1 MGCKNMKKINLLA
14 AAVLAAAFAMPAQAD
29 FTPNAN
35 FNGYMRSGVMH
46 GNSAFGS
53 KTDTVKLGRLGN
65 ENDTFMEFGLGVDVA
80 KVDDV
85 TYSVYGMIAHG
96 GDGNEKDWNTNLSCR
111 QAWAGAKNLLG
122 QGDDFLW
129 AGKRYYKREDI
140 HILDE
145 YYYNVSG
152 TGVGLENVILGPGK
166 ISLAWTRNDKDFGDY
181 TQKKGYEDTT
191 TGSVSATD
199 LYDWQKSEPDFADYK
214 KDDGT
219 YDSEK
224 YMKDIE
230 TWQDNFDKL
239 KKFSANNKPSR
250 VKVNTFDVRY
260 EFPVWDGASLQ
271 LGATYLDA
279 EKDKSGYYRTYTIE
293 NDKAIKDGLNLSAEL
308 SVGLLGGF
316 NKTMIASFS
325 GSSAADVHYGTGSS
339 VYQDEGQGWRFINWG
354 DVHFTKEL
362 GFAHALQYAYSSGFK
377 SYDNER
383 SVNFVMRPYYQLTK
397 MTKLVAE
404 LGWFADKKEAKPDEK
419 GVKAYSSKHGSKY
432 TLAYAICPDASN
444 FWSRPEFRL
453 YVSHVSVSDN
463 MNIGPTAQWVR
474 QTSDNMFGA
483 QVEAWW

>member
-1 MGCKNMKKINLLA
+1 MKKVNLLA

-65 ENDTFMEFGLGVDVA
+65 ENDTFMEFGLGADVA

-96 GDGNEKDWNTNLSCR
+96 GDGNETDWNTNLSCR

-129 AGKRYYKREDI
+129 IGKRYYKREDI
-140 HILDE
+140 HVLDE

-152 TGVGLENVILGPGK
+152 TGVGLENVVLGPGK
-166 ISLAWTRNDKDFGDY
+166 ISVAWTRNDKD
-181 TQKKGYEDTT
+181 
-191 TGSVSATD
+191 A
-199 LYDWQKSEPDFADYK
+199 K
-214 KDDGT
+214 KDDVNI
-219 YDSEK
+219 YSMKSEYK
-224 YMKDIE
+224 YKGLKD
-230 TWQDNFDKL
+230 
-239 KKFSANNKPSR
+239 NNKPAK
-250 VKVNTFDVRY
+250 VKVNTYDVRY

-271 LGATYLDA
+271 LGATYLEA
-279 EKDKSGYYRTYTIE
+279 EKDKKGSYRTYTIE
-293 NDKAIKDGLNLSAEL
+293 KENSIGDGLNLSAEL
-308 SVGLLGGF
+308 NIGLLGGF
-316 NKTMIASFS
+316 NKTVVQSFS

-339 VYQDEGQGWRFINWG
+339 VYYDEGQGWRLINWG
-354 DVHFTKEL
+354 DVHFTKEF
-362 GFAHALQYAYSSGFK
+362 GMFHVVQYAHSSGFK
-377 SYDNER
+377 SYDSER
-383 SVNFVMRPYYQLTK
+383 TVNLVVRPYYQLTK
-397 MTKLVAE
+397 MTKLLAE
-404 LGWFADKKEAKPDEK
+404 VGWFADKKTANTDDK
-419 GVKAYSSKHGSKY
+419 GVQSYVSKHGSKY
-432 TLAYAICPDASN
+432 TLAYAISPDASN
-444 FWSRPEFRL
+444 FWSRPEFRF

-463 MNIGPTAQWVR
+463 MSIGPTNEWVR

>member
-1 MGCKNMKKINLLA
+1 MKKVNLLA

-65 ENDTFMEFGLGVDVA
+65 ENDTFMEFGLGADVA

-96 GDGNEKDWNTNLSCR
+96 GDGNETDWNTNLSCR

-129 AGKRYYKREDI
+129 IGKRYYKREDI

-152 TGVGLENVILGPGK
+152 TGVGLENVVLGPGK
-166 ISLAWTRNDKDFGDY
+166 ISLAWTRNDKDA
-181 TQKKGYEDTT
+181 KKDNVNIY
-191 TGSVSATD
+191 SM
-199 LYDWQKSEPDFADYK
+199 KSEYK
-214 KDDGT
+214 YKGLKDDG
-219 YDSEK
+219 
-224 YMKDIE
+224 
-230 TWQDNFDKL
+230 
-239 KKFSANNKPSR
+239 NKPAK
-250 VKVNTFDVRY
+250 VKVNTYDVRY

-271 LGATYLDA
+271 LGATYLEA
-279 EKDKSGYYRTYTIE
+279 EKNKNGSYRTYTIE
-293 NDKAIKDGLNLSAEL
+293 KENSIGDGLNLSAEL
-308 SVGLLGGF
+308 NIGLLGGF
-316 NKTMIASFS
+316 NKTVVQSFS

-339 VYQDEGQGWRFINWG
+339 VYYDEGQGWRLINWG
-354 DVHFTKEL
+354 DVHFTKEF
-362 GFAHALQYAYSSGFK
+362 GMFHVVQYAHSSGFK
-377 SYDNER
+377 SYDSER
-383 SVNFVMRPYYQLTK
+383 SVNLVVRPYYQLTK
-397 MTKLVAE
+397 MTKLLAE
-404 LGWFADKKEAKPDEK
+404 VGWFADKKTANTDDK
-419 GVKAYSSKHGSKY
+419 GVQSYVSKHGSKY
-432 TLAYAICPDASN
+432 TLAYAISPDASN
-444 FWSRPEFRL
+444 FWSRPEFRF

-463 MNIGPTAQWVR
+463 MNIGPTNEWVR

>member
-1 MGCKNMKKINLLA
+1 MKKVNLLA

-65 ENDTFMEFGLGVDVA
+65 ENDTFMEFGLGADVA

-85 TYSVYGMIAHG
+85 TYSVYGMIVHG
-96 GDGNEKDWNTNLSCR
+96 GDGNETDWNTNLSCR

-129 AGKRYYKREDI
+129 IGKRYYKREDI

-152 TGVGLENVILGPGK
+152 TGVGLENVVLGPGK
-166 ISLAWTRNDKDFGDY
+166 ISLAWTRNDKDA
-181 TQKKGYEDTT
+181 KKGDVNIY
-191 TGSVSATD
+191 SM
-199 LYDWQKSEPDFADYK
+199 KSEYK
-214 KDDGT
+214 YKGLKD
-219 YDSEK
+219 
-224 YMKDIE
+224 
-230 TWQDNFDKL
+230 
-239 KKFSANNKPSR
+239 NNKPAK
-250 VKVNTFDVRY
+250 VKVNTYDVRY

-271 LGATYLDA
+271 LGSTYLEA
-279 EKDKSGYYRTYTIE
+279 EKDKNGSYRTYTIE
-293 NDKAIKDGLNLSAEL
+293 KENSIGDGLNLSAEL
-308 SVGLLGGF
+308 NIGLLGGF
-316 NKTMIASFS
+316 NKTVVQSFS

-339 VYQDEGQGWRFINWG
+339 VYYDEGQGWRLINWG
-354 DVHFTKEL
+354 DVHFTKEF
-362 GFAHALQYAYSSGFK
+362 GMFHVVQYAHSSGFK
-377 SYDNER
+377 SYDSER
-383 SVNFVMRPYYQLTK
+383 SVNLVVRPYYQLTK
-397 MTKLVAE
+397 MTKLLAE
-404 LGWFADKKEAKPDEK
+404 VGWFADKKTANTDDK
-419 GVKAYSSKHGSKY
+419 GVQSYVSKHGSKY
-432 TLAYAICPDASN
+432 TLAYAISPDASN
-444 FWSRPEFRL
+444 FWSRPEFRF

-463 MNIGPTAQWVR
+463 MNIGPTNEWVR

>member
-1 MGCKNMKKINLLA
+1 MKKVNLLA

-65 ENDTFMEFGLGVDVA
+65 ENDTFMEFGLGADVA

-96 GDGNEKDWNTNLSCR
+96 GDGNETDWNTNLSCR

-129 AGKRYYKREDI
+129 IGKRYYKREDI
-140 HILDE
+140 HVLDE

-152 TGVGLENVILGPGK
+152 TGVGLENVVLGPGK
-166 ISLAWTRNDKDFGDY
+166 ISLAWTRNDKD
-181 TQKKGYEDTT
+181 
-191 TGSVSATD
+191 A
-199 LYDWQKSEPDFADYK
+199 K
-214 KDDGT
+214 KDDVNI
-219 YDSEK
+219 YSMKSEYK
-224 YMKDIE
+224 YKGLKD
-230 TWQDNFDKL
+230 
-239 KKFSANNKPSR
+239 NNKPAK
-250 VKVNTFDVRY
+250 VKVNTYDVRY

-271 LGATYLDA
+271 LGATYLEA
-279 EKDKSGYYRTYTIE
+279 EKDKKGSYRTYTIE
-293 NDKAIKDGLNLSAEL
+293 KENSIGDGLNLSAEL
-308 SVGLLGGF
+308 NIGLLGGF
-316 NKTMIASFS
+316 NKTVIQSFS

-339 VYQDEGQGWRFINWG
+339 VYYDEGQGWRLINWG
-354 DVHFTKEL
+354 DVHFTKEF
-362 GFAHALQYAYSSGFK
+362 GMFHVVQYAHSSGFK
-377 SYDNER
+377 SYDSER
-383 SVNFVMRPYYQLTK
+383 TVNLVVRPYYQLTK
-397 MTKLVAE
+397 MTKLLAE
-404 LGWFADKKEAKPDEK
+404 VGWFADKKTANTDDK
-419 GVKAYSSKHGSKY
+419 GVQSYVSKHGSKY
-432 TLAYAICPDASN
+432 TLAYAISPDASN
-444 FWSRPEFRL
+444 FWSRPEFRF

-463 MNIGPTAQWVR
+463 MSIGPTNEWVR

>member
-1 MGCKNMKKINLLA
+1 MKKVNLLA

-65 ENDTFMEFGLGVDVA
+65 ENDTFMEFGLGADVA

-96 GDGNEKDWNTNLSCR
+96 GEGNETDWNTNLSCR

-129 AGKRYYKREDI
+129 IGKRYYKREDI

-152 TGVGLENVILGPGK
+152 TGVGLENVVLGPGK
-166 ISLAWTRNDKDFGDY
+166 ISLAWTRNDKDA
-181 TQKKGYEDTT
+181 KKDKVNIY
-191 TGSVSATD
+191 SM
-199 LYDWQKSEPDFADYK
+199 KSEYK
-214 KDDGT
+214 YKGLKDDG
-219 YDSEK
+219 
-224 YMKDIE
+224 
-230 TWQDNFDKL
+230 
-239 KKFSANNKPSR
+239 NKPAK
-250 VKVNTFDVRY
+250 VKVNTYDVRY

-271 LGATYLDA
+271 LGSTYLEA
-279 EKDKSGYYRTYTIE
+279 EKDKNGSYRTYTIE
-293 NDKAIKDGLNLSAEL
+293 KENSIGDGLNLSAEL
-308 SVGLLGGF
+308 NIGLLGGF
-316 NKTMIASFS
+316 NKTVVQSFS

-339 VYQDEGQGWRFINWG
+339 VYYDEGQGWRLINWG
-354 DVHFTKEL
+354 DVHFTKEF
-362 GFAHALQYAYSSGFK
+362 GMFHVVQYAHSSGFK
-377 SYDNER
+377 SYDSER
-383 SVNFVMRPYYQLTK
+383 SVNLVVRPYYQLTK
-397 MTKLVAE
+397 MTKLLAE
-404 LGWFADKKEAKPDEK
+404 VGWFADKKTANTDDK
-419 GVKAYSSKHGSKY
+419 GVQSYVSKHGSKY
-432 TLAYAICPDASN
+432 TLAYAISPDASN
-444 FWSRPEFRL
+444 FWSRPEFRF

-463 MNIGPTAQWVR
+463 MNIGRTNEWVR

>member
-1 MGCKNMKKINLLA
+1 MKKVNLLA

-65 ENDTFMEFGLGVDVA
+65 ENDTFMEFGLGADVA

-96 GDGNEKDWNTNLSCR
+96 GDGNETDWNTNLSCR

-129 AGKRYYKREDI
+129 IGKRYYKREDI

-152 TGVGLENVILGPGK
+152 TGVGLENVVLGPGK
-166 ISLAWTRNDKDFGDY
+166 ISLAWTRNDKDA
-181 TQKKGYEDTT
+181 KKYKVNIY
-191 TGSVSATD
+191 SM
-199 LYDWQKSEPDFADYK
+199 KSEYK
-214 KDDGT
+214 YKGLKDDG
-219 YDSEK
+219 
-224 YMKDIE
+224 
-230 TWQDNFDKL
+230 
-239 KKFSANNKPSR
+239 NKPAK
-250 VKVNTFDVRY
+250 VKVNTYDVRY

-271 LGATYLDA
+271 LGSTYLEA
-279 EKDKSGYYRTYTIE
+279 EKDKNGSYRTYTIE
-293 NDKAIKDGLNLSAEL
+293 KENSIGDGLNLSAEL
-308 SVGLLGGF
+308 NIGLLGGF
-316 NKTMIASFS
+316 NKTVVQSFS

-339 VYQDEGQGWRFINWG
+339 VYYDEGQGWRLINWG
-354 DVHFTKEL
+354 DVHFTKEF
-362 GFAHALQYAYSSGFK
+362 GMFHVVQYAHSSGFK
-377 SYDNER
+377 SYDSER
-383 SVNFVMRPYYQLTK
+383 SVNLVVRPYYQLTK
-397 MTKLVAE
+397 MTKLLAE
-404 LGWFADKKEAKPDEK
+404 VGWFADKKTANTDDK
-419 GVKAYSSKHGSKY
+419 GVQSYVSKHGSKY
-432 TLAYAICPDASN
+432 TLAYAISPDASN
-444 FWSRPEFRL
+444 FWSRPEFRF

-463 MNIGPTAQWVR
+463 MNIGPTNEWVR

>member
-1 MGCKNMKKINLLA
+1 MKKVNLLA

-65 ENDTFMEFGLGVDVA
+65 ENDTFMEFGLGADVA

-96 GDGNEKDWNTNLSCR
+96 GDGNETDWNTNLSCR

-129 AGKRYYKREDI
+129 IGKRYYKREDI
-140 HILDE
+140 HVLDE

-152 TGVGLENVILGPGK
+152 TGVGLENVVLGPGK
-166 ISLAWTRNDKDFGDY
+166 ISLAWTRNDKDA
-181 TQKKGYEDTT
+181 KKDGVNIY
-191 TGSVSATD
+191 SM
-199 LYDWQKSEPDFADYK
+199 KSEYK
-214 KDDGT
+214 YKGLKD
-219 YDSEK
+219 
-224 YMKDIE
+224 
-230 TWQDNFDKL
+230 
-239 KKFSANNKPSR
+239 NNKPAK
-250 VKVNTFDVRY
+250 VKVNTYDVRY

-271 LGATYLDA
+271 LGATYLEA
-279 EKDKSGYYRTYTIE
+279 EKDKKGSYRTYTIE
-293 NDKAIKDGLNLSAEL
+293 KENSIGDGLNLSAEL
-308 SVGLLGGF
+308 NIGLLGGF
-316 NKTMIASFS
+316 NKTVVQSFS

-339 VYQDEGQGWRFINWG
+339 VYYDEGQGWRLINWG
-354 DVHFTKEL
+354 DVHFTKEF
-362 GFAHALQYAYSSGFK
+362 GMFHVVQYAHSSGFK
-377 SYDNER
+377 SYDSER
-383 SVNFVMRPYYQLTK
+383 TVNLVVRPYYQLTK
-397 MTKLVAE
+397 MTKLLAE
-404 LGWFADKKEAKPDEK
+404 VGWFADKKTANTDDK
-419 GVKAYSSKHGSKY
+419 GVQSYVSKHGSKY
-432 TLAYAICPDASN
+432 TLAYAISPDASN
-444 FWSRPEFRL
+444 FWSRPEFRF

-463 MNIGPTAQWVR
+463 MSIGPTNEWVR

>member
-1 MGCKNMKKINLLA
+1 MKKVNLLA

-65 ENDTFMEFGLGVDVA
+65 ENDTFMEFGLGADVA

-96 GDGNEKDWNTNLSCR
+96 GEGNETDWNTNLSCR

-129 AGKRYYKREDI
+129 IGKRYYKREDI

-152 TGVGLENVILGPGK
+152 TGVGLENVVLGPGK
-166 ISLAWTRNDKDFGDY
+166 ISLAWTRNDKDA
-181 TQKKGYEDTT
+181 KKDKVNIY
-191 TGSVSATD
+191 SM
-199 LYDWQKSEPDFADYK
+199 KSEYK
-214 KDDGT
+214 YKGLKDDG
-219 YDSEK
+219 
-224 YMKDIE
+224 
-230 TWQDNFDKL
+230 
-239 KKFSANNKPSR
+239 NKPAK
-250 VKVNTFDVRY
+250 VKVNTYDVRY

-271 LGATYLDA
+271 LGSTYLEA
-279 EKDKSGYYRTYTIE
+279 EKDKNGSYRTYTIE
-293 NDKAIKDGLNLSAEL
+293 KENSIGDGLNLSAEL
-308 SVGLLGGF
+308 NIGLLGGF
-316 NKTMIASFS
+316 NKTVVQSFS

-339 VYQDEGQGWRFINWG
+339 VYYDEGQGWRLINWG
-354 DVHFTKEL
+354 DVHFTKEF
-362 GFAHALQYAYSSGFK
+362 GMFHVVQYAHSSGFK
-377 SYDNER
+377 SYDSER
-383 SVNFVMRPYYQLTK
+383 SVNLVVRPYYQLTK
-397 MTKLVAE
+397 MTKLLAE
-404 LGWFADKKEAKPDEK
+404 VGWFADKKTANTDDK
-419 GVKAYSSKHGSKY
+419 GVQSYVSKHGSKY
-432 TLAYAICPDASN
+432 TLAYAISPDASN
-444 FWSRPEFRL
+444 FWSRPEFRF

-463 MNIGPTAQWVR
+463 MNIGPTNEWVR

>member
-1 MGCKNMKKINLLA
+1 MKKVNLLA

-65 ENDTFMEFGLGVDVA
+65 ENDTFMEFGLGADVA

-96 GDGNEKDWNTNLSCR
+96 GDGNETDWNTNLSCR

-129 AGKRYYKREDI
+129 IGKRYYKREDI

-152 TGVGLENVILGPGK
+152 TGVGLENVVLGPGK
-166 ISLAWTRNDKDFGDY
+166 ISLAWTRNDKD
-181 TQKKGYEDTT
+181 
-191 TGSVSATD
+191 A
-199 LYDWQKSEPDFADYK
+199 K
-214 KDDGT
+214 KDDVNI
-219 YDSEK
+219 YSMKSEYK
-224 YMKDIE
+224 YKGLKD
-230 TWQDNFDKL
+230 
-239 KKFSANNKPSR
+239 NNKPAK
-250 VKVNTFDVRY
+250 VKVNTYDVRY

-271 LGATYLDA
+271 LGSTYLEA
-279 EKDKSGYYRTYTIE
+279 EKDKNGSYRTYTIE
-293 NDKAIKDGLNLSAEL
+293 KENSIGDGLNLSAEL
-308 SVGLLGGF
+308 NIGLLGGF
-316 NKTMIASFS
+316 NKTVVQSFS

-339 VYQDEGQGWRFINWG
+339 VYYDEGQGWRLINWG
-354 DVHFTKEL
+354 DVHFTKEF
-362 GFAHALQYAYSSGFK
+362 GMFHVVQYAHSSGFK
-377 SYDNER
+377 SYDSER
-383 SVNFVMRPYYQLTK
+383 SVNLVVRPYYQLTK
-397 MTKLVAE
+397 MTKLLAE
-404 LGWFADKKEAKPDEK
+404 VGWFADKKTANTDDK
-419 GVKAYSSKHGSKY
+419 GVQSYVSKHGSKY
-432 TLAYAICPDASN
+432 TLAYAISPDASN
-444 FWSRPEFRL
+444 FWSRPEFRF
-453 YVSHVSVSDN
+453 YVSHVSDN
-463 MNIGPTAQWVR
+463 MNIGPTNEWVR

>member
-1 MGCKNMKKINLLA
+1 MKKVNLLA

-65 ENDTFMEFGLGVDVA
+65 ENDTFMEFGLGADVA

-96 GDGNEKDWNTNLSCR
+96 GDGNETDWNSNLSCR

-129 AGKRYYKREDI
+129 IGKRYYKREDI

-152 TGVGLENVILGPGK
+152 TGVGLENVVLGPGK
-166 ISLAWTRNDKDFGDY
+166 ISLAWTRNDKD
-181 TQKKGYEDTT
+181 
-191 TGSVSATD
+191 A
-199 LYDWQKSEPDFADYK
+199 K
-214 KDDGT
+214 KDDVNI
-219 YDSEK
+219 YSMKSEYK
-224 YMKDIE
+224 YKGLKD
-230 TWQDNFDKL
+230 
-239 KKFSANNKPSR
+239 NNKPAK
-250 VKVNTFDVRY
+250 VKVNTYDVRY

-271 LGATYLDA
+271 LGSTYLEA
-279 EKDKSGYYRTYTIE
+279 EKDKNGSYRTYTIE
-293 NDKAIKDGLNLSAEL
+293 KENSIGDGLNLSAEL
-308 SVGLLGGF
+308 NIGLLGGF
-316 NKTMIASFS
+316 NKTVVQSFS

-339 VYQDEGQGWRFINWG
+339 VYYDEGQGWRLINWG
-354 DVHFTKEL
+354 DVHFTKEF
-362 GFAHALQYAYSSGFK
+362 GMFHVVQYAHSSGFK
-377 SYDNER
+377 SYDSER
-383 SVNFVMRPYYQLTK
+383 SVNLVVRPYYQLTK
-397 MTKLVAE
+397 MTKLLAE
-404 LGWFADKKEAKPDEK
+404 VGWFADKKTANTDDK
-419 GVKAYSSKHGSKY
+419 GVQSYVSKHGSKY
-432 TLAYAICPDASN
+432 TLAYAISPDASN
-444 FWSRPEFRL
+444 FWSRPEFRF

-463 MNIGPTAQWVR
+463 MNIGPTNEWVR

>member
-1 MGCKNMKKINLLA
+1 MKKVNLLA

-65 ENDTFMEFGLGVDVA
+65 ENDTFMEFGLGADVA

-96 GDGNEKDWNTNLSCR
+96 GDGNETDWNTNLSCR

-129 AGKRYYKREDI
+129 IGKRYYKREDI

-152 TGVGLENVILGPGK
+152 TGVGLENVVLGPGK
-166 ISLAWTRNDKDFGDY
+166 ISLAWTRNDKDA
-181 TQKKGYEDTT
+181 KKDNVNIY
-191 TGSVSATD
+191 SM
-199 LYDWQKSEPDFADYK
+199 KSEYK
-214 KDDGT
+214 YKGLIDDG
-219 YDSEK
+219 
-224 YMKDIE
+224 
-230 TWQDNFDKL
+230 
-239 KKFSANNKPSR
+239 NKPAK
-250 VKVNTFDVRY
+250 VKVNTYDVRY

-271 LGATYLDA
+271 LGATYLEA
-279 EKDKSGYYRTYTIE
+279 EKNKNGSYRTYTIE
-293 NDKAIKDGLNLSAEL
+293 KENSIGDGLNLSAEL
-308 SVGLLGGF
+308 NIGLLGGF
-316 NKTMIASFS
+316 NKTVVQSFS

-339 VYQDEGQGWRFINWG
+339 VYYDEGQGWRLINWG
-354 DVHFTKEL
+354 DVHFTKEF
-362 GFAHALQYAYSSGFK
+362 GMFHVVQYAHSSGFK
-377 SYDNER
+377 SYDSER
-383 SVNFVMRPYYQLTK
+383 SVNLVVRPYYQLTK
-397 MTKLVAE
+397 MTKLLAE
-404 LGWFADKKEAKPDEK
+404 VGWFADKKTANTDDK
-419 GVKAYSSKHGSKY
+419 GVQSYVSKHGSKY
-432 TLAYAICPDASN
+432 TLAYAISPDASN
-444 FWSRPEFRL
+444 FWSRPEFRF

-463 MNIGPTAQWVR
+463 MSIGPTNEWVR

>member
-1 MGCKNMKKINLLA
+1 MKKVNLLA

-65 ENDTFMEFGLGVDVA
+65 ENDTFMEFGLGADVA

-96 GDGNEKDWNTNLSCR
+96 GDGNETDWNTNLSCR

-129 AGKRYYKREDI
+129 IGKRYYKREDI

-152 TGVGLENVILGPGK
+152 TGVGLENVVLGPGK
-166 ISLAWTRNDKDFGDY
+166 ISLAWTRNDKD
-181 TQKKGYEDTT
+181 
-191 TGSVSATD
+191 A
-199 LYDWQKSEPDFADYK
+199 K
-214 KDDGT
+214 KDDANI
-219 YDSEK
+219 YSMKSEYK
-224 YMKDIE
+224 YKGLKD
-230 TWQDNFDKL
+230 
-239 KKFSANNKPSR
+239 NNKPAK
-250 VKVNTFDVRY
+250 VKVNTYDVRY

-271 LGATYLDA
+271 LGSTYLEA
-279 EKDKSGYYRTYTIE
+279 EKDKNGSYRIYTIE
-293 NDKAIKDGLNLSAEL
+293 KENSIGDGFNLSAEL
-308 SVGLLGGF
+308 NIGLLGGF
-316 NKTMIASFS
+316 NKTVVQSFS

-339 VYQDEGQGWRFINWG
+339 VYYDEGQGWRLINWG
-354 DVHFTKEL
+354 DVHFTKEF
-362 GFAHALQYAYSSGFK
+362 GMFHVVQYAHSSGFK
-377 SYDNER
+377 SYDSER
-383 SVNFVMRPYYQLTK
+383 SVNLVVRPYYQLTK
-397 MTKLVAE
+397 MTKLLAE
-404 LGWFADKKEAKPDEK
+404 VGWFADKKTANTDDK
-419 GVKAYSSKHGSKY
+419 GVQSYVSKHGSKY
-432 TLAYAICPDASN
+432 TLAYAISPDASN
-444 FWSRPEFRL
+444 FWSRPEFRF

-463 MNIGPTAQWVR
+463 MNIGPTNEWVR

>member
-1 MGCKNMKKINLLA
+1 MKKVNLLA

-65 ENDTFMEFGLGVDVA
+65 ENDTFMEFGLGADVA

-85 TYSVYGMIAHG
+85 TYSVYGMITHG
-96 GDGNEKDWNTNLSCR
+96 GDGNETDWNTNLSCR

-129 AGKRYYKREDI
+129 IGKRYYKREDI

-152 TGVGLENVILGPGK
+152 TGVGLENVVLGPGK
-166 ISLAWTRNDKDFGDY
+166 ISLAWTRNDKD
-181 TQKKGYEDTT
+181 
-191 TGSVSATD
+191 A
-199 LYDWQKSEPDFADYK
+199 K
-214 KDDGT
+214 KDDVNI
-219 YDSEK
+219 YSMKSEYK
-224 YMKDIE
+224 YKGLKD
-230 TWQDNFDKL
+230 
-239 KKFSANNKPSR
+239 NNKPAK
-250 VKVNTFDVRY
+250 VKVNTYDVRY

-271 LGATYLDA
+271 LGSTYLEA
-279 EKDKSGYYRTYTIE
+279 EKDKNGSYRTYTIE
-293 NDKAIKDGLNLSAEL
+293 KENSIGDGLNLSAEL
-308 SVGLLGGF
+308 NIGLLGGF
-316 NKTMIASFS
+316 NKTVVQSFS

-339 VYQDEGQGWRFINWG
+339 VYYDEGQGWRLINWG
-354 DVHFTKEL
+354 DVHFTKEF
-362 GFAHALQYAYSSGFK
+362 GMFHVVQYAHSSGFK
-377 SYDNER
+377 SYDSER
-383 SVNFVMRPYYQLTK
+383 SVNLVVRPYYQLTK
-397 MTKLVAE
+397 MTKLLAE
-404 LGWFADKKEAKPDEK
+404 VGWFADKKTANTDDK
-419 GVKAYSSKHGSKY
+419 GVQSYVSKHGSKY
-432 TLAYAICPDASN
+432 TLAYAISPDASN
-444 FWSRPEFRL
+444 FWSRPEFRF

-463 MNIGPTAQWVR
+463 MNIGPTNEWVR

>member
-1 MGCKNMKKINLLA
+1 MKKVNLLA

-65 ENDTFMEFGLGVDVA
+65 ENDTFMEFGLGADVA

-96 GDGNEKDWNTNLSCR
+96 GDGNETDWNTNLSCR

-129 AGKRYYKREDI
+129 IGKRYYKREDI

-152 TGVGLENVILGPGK
+152 TGVGLENVVLGPGK
-166 ISLAWTRNDKDFGDY
+166 ISLAWTRNDKDA
-181 TQKKGYEDTT
+181 KKDKVNIY
-191 TGSVSATD
+191 SM
-199 LYDWQKSEPDFADYK
+199 KSEYK
-214 KDDGT
+214 YKGLKDDG
-219 YDSEK
+219 
-224 YMKDIE
+224 
-230 TWQDNFDKL
+230 
-239 KKFSANNKPSR
+239 NKPAK
-250 VKVNTFDVRY
+250 VKVNTYDVRY

-271 LGATYLDA
+271 LGSTYLEA
-279 EKDKSGYYRTYTIE
+279 EKDKNGSYRTYTIE
-293 NDKAIKDGLNLSAEL
+293 KENSIGDGLNLSAEL
-308 SVGLLGGF
+308 NIGLLGGF
-316 NKTMIASFS
+316 NKTVVQSFS

-339 VYQDEGQGWRFINWG
+339 VYYDEGQGWRLINWG
-354 DVHFTKEL
+354 DVHFTKEF
-362 GFAHALQYAYSSGFK
+362 GMFHVVQYAHSSGFK
-377 SYDNER
+377 SYDSER
-383 SVNFVMRPYYQLTK
+383 SVNLVVRPYFQLTK
-397 MTKLVAE
+397 MTKLLAE
-404 LGWFADKKEAKPDEK
+404 VGWFADKKTANTDDK
-419 GVKAYSSKHGSKY
+419 GVQSYVSKHGSKY
-432 TLAYAICPDASN
+432 TLAYAISPDASN
-444 FWSRPEFRL
+444 FWSRPEFRF

-463 MNIGPTAQWVR
+463 MNIGPTNEWVR

>member
-1 MGCKNMKKINLLA
+1 MKKVNLLA

-65 ENDTFMEFGLGVDVA
+65 ENDTFMEFGLGADVA

-96 GDGNEKDWNTNLSCR
+96 GDGNETDWNTNLSCR

-129 AGKRYYKREDI
+129 IGKRYYKREDI

-152 TGVGLENVILGPGK
+152 TGVGLENVVLGLGK
-166 ISLAWTRNDKDFGDY
+166 ISLAWTRNDKD
-181 TQKKGYEDTT
+181 
-191 TGSVSATD
+191 A
-199 LYDWQKSEPDFADYK
+199 K
-214 KDDGT
+214 KDDVNI
-219 YDSEK
+219 YSMKSEYK
-224 YMKDIE
+224 YKGLKD
-230 TWQDNFDKL
+230 
-239 KKFSANNKPSR
+239 NNKPAK
-250 VKVNTFDVRY
+250 VKVNTYDVRY

-271 LGATYLDA
+271 LGSTYLEA
-279 EKDKSGYYRTYTIE
+279 EKDKNGSYRTYTIE
-293 NDKAIKDGLNLSAEL
+293 KENSIGDGLNLSAEL
-308 SVGLLGGF
+308 NIGLLGGF
-316 NKTMIASFS
+316 NKTVVQSFS

-339 VYQDEGQGWRFINWG
+339 VYYDEGQGWRLINWG
-354 DVHFTKEL
+354 DVHFTKEF
-362 GFAHALQYAYSSGFK
+362 GMFHVVQYAHSSGFK
-377 SYDNER
+377 SYDSER
-383 SVNFVMRPYYQLTK
+383 SVNLVVRPYYQLTK
-397 MTKLVAE
+397 MTKLLAE
-404 LGWFADKKEAKPDEK
+404 VGWFADKKTANTDDK
-419 GVKAYSSKHGSKY
+419 GVQSYVSKHGSKY
-432 TLAYAICPDASN
+432 TLAYAISPDASN
-444 FWSRPEFRL
+444 FWSRPEFRF

-463 MNIGPTAQWVR
+463 MSIGPTNEWVR

>member
-1 MGCKNMKKINLLA
+1 MKKVNLLA

-65 ENDTFMEFGLGVDVA
+65 ENDTFMEFGLGADVA

-96 GDGNEKDWNTNLSCR
+96 GDGNETDWNTNLSCR

-129 AGKRYYKREDI
+129 IGKRYYKREDI

-152 TGVGLENVILGPGK
+152 TGVGLENVVLGPGK
-166 ISLAWTRNDKDFGDY
+166 ISLAWTRNDKDA
-181 TQKKGYEDTT
+181 KKDKDNIY
-191 TGSVSATD
+191 SM
-199 LYDWQKSEPDFADYK
+199 KSEYK
-214 KDDGT
+214 YKGLKDDG
-219 YDSEK
+219 
-224 YMKDIE
+224 
-230 TWQDNFDKL
+230 
-239 KKFSANNKPSR
+239 KKPAK
-250 VKVNTFDVRY
+250 VKVNTYDVRY

-271 LGATYLDA
+271 LGATYLEA
-279 EKDKSGYYRTYTIE
+279 EKNKNGSYRTYTIE
-293 NDKAIKDGLNLSAEL
+293 KENSIGDGLNLSAEL
-308 SVGLLGGF
+308 NIGLLGGF
-316 NKTMIASFS
+316 NKTVVQSFS

-339 VYQDEGQGWRFINWG
+339 VYYDEGQGWRLINWG
-354 DVHFTKEL
+354 DVHFTKEF
-362 GFAHALQYAYSSGFK
+362 GMFHVVQYAHSSGFK
-377 SYDNER
+377 SYDSER
-383 SVNFVMRPYYQLTK
+383 SVNLVVRPYYQLTK
-397 MTKLVAE
+397 MTKLLAE
-404 LGWFADKKEAKPDEK
+404 VGWFADKKTANTDDK
-419 GVKAYSSKHGSKY
+419 GVQSYVSKQGSKY
-432 TLAYAICPDASN
+432 TLAYAISPDASN
-444 FWSRPEFRL
+444 FWSRPEFRF

-463 MNIGPTAQWVR
+463 MSIGPTNEWVR

>member
-1 MGCKNMKKINLLA
+1 MKKVNLLA

-65 ENDTFMEFGLGVDVA
+65 ENDTFMEFGLGADVA

-96 GDGNEKDWNTNLSCR
+96 GDGNETDWNTNLSCR

-129 AGKRYYKREDI
+129 IGKRYYKREDI

-152 TGVGLENVILGPGK
+152 TGVGLENVVLGPGK
-166 ISLAWTRNDKDFGDY
+166 ISLAWTRNDKDA
-181 TQKKGYEDTT
+181 KKDKVNIY
-191 TGSVSATD
+191 SM
-199 LYDWQKSEPDFADYK
+199 KSEYK
-214 KDDGT
+214 YKGLKDDG
-219 YDSEK
+219 
-224 YMKDIE
+224 
-230 TWQDNFDKL
+230 
-239 KKFSANNKPSR
+239 NKPAK
-250 VKVNTFDVRY
+250 VKVNTYDVRY

-271 LGATYLDA
+271 LGSTYLEA
-279 EKDKSGYYRTYTIE
+279 EKDKNGSYRTYTIE
-293 NDKAIKDGLNLSAEL
+293 KENSIGDGLNLSAEL
-308 SVGLLGGF
+308 NIGLLGGF
-316 NKTMIASFS
+316 NKTVVQSFS

-339 VYQDEGQGWRFINWG
+339 VYYDEGQGWRLINWG
-354 DVHFTKEL
+354 DVHFTKEF
-362 GFAHALQYAYSSGFK
+362 GMFHVVQYAHSSGFK
-377 SYDNER
+377 SYDSER
-383 SVNFVMRPYYQLTK
+383 SVNLVVRPYYQLTK
-397 MTKLVAE
+397 MTKLLAE
-404 LGWFADKKEAKPDEK
+404 VGWFADKKTANTDDK
-419 GVKAYSSKHGSKY
+419 GVQSYVSKHGSKY
-432 TLAYAICPDASN
+432 TLAYAISPDASN
-444 FWSRPEFRL
+444 FWSRPEFRF

-463 MNIGPTAQWVR
+463 MNIGPTNEWVR

>member
-1 MGCKNMKKINLLA
+1 MKKVNLLA

-65 ENDTFMEFGLGVDVA
+65 ENDTFMEFGLGADVA

-96 GDGNEKDWNTNLSCR
+96 GDGNETDWNTNLSCR

-129 AGKRYYKREDI
+129 IGKRYYKREDI
-140 HILDE
+140 HVLDE

-152 TGVGLENVILGPGK
+152 TGVGLENVVLGSGK
-166 ISLAWTRNDKDFGDY
+166 ISLAWTRNDKD
-181 TQKKGYEDTT
+181 
-191 TGSVSATD
+191 A
-199 LYDWQKSEPDFADYK
+199 K
-214 KDDGT
+214 KDDVNI
-219 YDSEK
+219 YSMKSEYK
-224 YMKDIE
+224 YKGLKD
-230 TWQDNFDKL
+230 
-239 KKFSANNKPSR
+239 NNKPAK

-271 LGATYLDA
+271 LGATYLEA
-279 EKDKSGYYRTYTIE
+279 EKDKKGSYRTYTIE
-293 NDKAIKDGLNLSAEL
+293 KENSIGDGLNLSAEL
-308 SVGLLGGF
+308 NIGLLGGF
-316 NKTMIASFS
+316 NKTVVQSFS

-339 VYQDEGQGWRFINWG
+339 VYYDEGQGWRLINWG
-354 DVHFTKEL
+354 DVHFTKEF
-362 GFAHALQYAYSSGFK
+362 GMFHVVQYAHSSGFK
-377 SYDNER
+377 SYDSER
-383 SVNFVMRPYYQLTK
+383 TVNLVVRPYYQLTK
-397 MTKLVAE
+397 MTKLLAE
-404 LGWFADKKEAKPDEK
+404 VGWFADKKTANTDDK
-419 GVKAYSSKHGSKY
+419 GVQSYVSKHGSKY
-432 TLAYAICPDASN
+432 TLAYAISPDASN
-444 FWSRPEFRL
+444 FWSRPEFRF

-463 MNIGPTAQWVR
+463 MSIGPTNEWVR

>member
-1 MGCKNMKKINLLA
+1 MKKVNLLA

-65 ENDTFMEFGLGVDVA
+65 ENDTFMEFGLGADVA

-96 GDGNEKDWNTNLSCR
+96 GDGNETDWNTNLSCR

-129 AGKRYYKREDI
+129 IGKRYYKREDI
-140 HILDE
+140 HVLDE

-152 TGVGLENVILGPGK
+152 TGVGLENVVLGPGK
-166 ISLAWTRNDKDFGDY
+166 ISLAWTRNDKD
-181 TQKKGYEDTT
+181 
-191 TGSVSATD
+191 A
-199 LYDWQKSEPDFADYK
+199 K
-214 KDDGT
+214 KDDVNI
-219 YDSEK
+219 YSMKSEYK
-224 YMKDIE
+224 YKGLKD
-230 TWQDNFDKL
+230 
-239 KKFSANNKPSR
+239 NNKPAK
-250 VKVNTFDVRY
+250 VKVNTYDVRY

-271 LGATYLDA
+271 LGATYLEA
-279 EKDKSGYYRTYTIE
+279 EKDKNGSYRTYTIE
-293 NDKAIKDGLNLSAEL
+293 KENSIGDGLNLSAEL
-308 SVGLLGGF
+308 NIGLLGGF
-316 NKTMIASFS
+316 NKTVVQSFS

-339 VYQDEGQGWRFINWG
+339 VYYDEGQGWRLINWG
-354 DVHFTKEL
+354 DVHFTKEF
-362 GFAHALQYAYSSGFK
+362 GMFHVVQYAHSSGFK
-377 SYDNER
+377 SYDSER
-383 SVNFVMRPYYQLTK
+383 TVNLVVRPYYQLTK
-397 MTKLVAE
+397 MTKLLAE
-404 LGWFADKKEAKPDEK
+404 VGWFADKKTANTDDK
-419 GVKAYSSKHGSKY
+419 GVQSYVSKHGSKY
-432 TLAYAICPDASN
+432 TLAYAISPDAGN
-444 FWSRPEFRL
+444 FWSRPEFRF

-463 MNIGPTAQWVR
+463 MSIGPTNEWVR

>member
-1 MGCKNMKKINLLA
+1 MKKVNLLA
-14 AAVLAAAFAMPAQAD
+14 VAVLAAAFAMPAQAD

-65 ENDTFMEFGLGVDVA
+65 ENDTFMEFGLGADVA

-96 GDGNEKDWNTNLSCR
+96 GDGNETDWNTNLSCR

-129 AGKRYYKREDI
+129 IGKRYYKREDI

-152 TGVGLENVILGPGK
+152 TGVGLENVVLGPGK
-166 ISLAWTRNDKDFGDY
+166 ISLAWTRNDKDA
-181 TQKKGYEDTT
+181 KKDKVNIY
-191 TGSVSATD
+191 SM
-199 LYDWQKSEPDFADYK
+199 KSEYK
-214 KDDGT
+214 YKGLKDD
-219 YDSEK
+219 D
-224 YMKDIE
+224 
-230 TWQDNFDKL
+230 
-239 KKFSANNKPSR
+239 NKPAK
-250 VKVNTFDVRY
+250 VKVNTYDVRY

-271 LGATYLDA
+271 LGATYLEA
-279 EKDKSGYYRTYTIE
+279 EKDKNGSYRTYTIE
-293 NDKAIKDGLNLSAEL
+293 KENSIGDGLNLSAEL
-308 SVGLLGGF
+308 NIGLLGGF
-316 NKTMIASFS
+316 NKTVVQSFS

-339 VYQDEGQGWRFINWG
+339 VYYDEGQGWRLINWG
-354 DVHFTKEL
+354 DVHFTKEF
-362 GFAHALQYAYSSGFK
+362 GMFHVVQYAHSSGFK
-377 SYDNER
+377 SYDSER
-383 SVNFVMRPYYQLTK
+383 TVNLVVRPYYQLTK
-397 MTKLVAE
+397 MTKLLAE
-404 LGWFADKKEAKPDEK
+404 VGWFADKKTYNTDDK
-419 GVKAYSSKHGSKY
+419 GVQSYESKHGSKY
-432 TLAYAICPDASN
+432 TLAYAISPDASN
-444 FWSRPEFRL
+444 FWSRPEFRF

-463 MNIGPTAQWVR
+463 MNIGPTNEWVR

>member
-1 MGCKNMKKINLLA
+1 MKKVNLLA

-65 ENDTFMEFGLGVDVA
+65 ENDTFMEFGLGADVA

-96 GDGNEKDWNTNLSCR
+96 GDGNETDWNTNLSCR

-129 AGKRYYKREDI
+129 IGKRYYKREDI

-152 TGVGLENVILGPGK
+152 TGVGLENVVLGPGK
-166 ISLAWTRNDKDFGDY
+166 ISLAWTRNDKD
-181 TQKKGYEDTT
+181 
-191 TGSVSATD
+191 A
-199 LYDWQKSEPDFADYK
+199 K
-214 KDDGT
+214 KDDVNI
-219 YDSEK
+219 YSMKSEYK
-224 YMKDIE
+224 YKGLKD
-230 TWQDNFDKL
+230 DG
-239 KKFSANNKPSR
+239 NKPAK
-250 VKVNTFDVRY
+250 VKVNTYDVRY

-271 LGATYLDA
+271 LGATYLEA
-279 EKDKSGYYRTYTIE
+279 EKNKNGSYRTYTIE
-293 NDKAIKDGLNLSAEL
+293 KENSIGDGLNLSAEL
-308 SVGLLGGF
+308 NIGLLGGF
-316 NKTMIASFS
+316 NKTVVQSFS

-339 VYQDEGQGWRFINWG
+339 VYYDEGQGWRLINWG
-354 DVHFTKEL
+354 DVHFTKEF
-362 GFAHALQYAYSSGFK
+362 GMFHVVQYAHSSGFK
-377 SYDNER
+377 SYDSER
-383 SVNFVMRPYYQLTK
+383 SVNLVVRPYYQLTK
-397 MTKLVAE
+397 MTKLLAE
-404 LGWFADKKEAKPDEK
+404 VGWFADKKTANTDDK
-419 GVKAYSSKHGSKY
+419 GVQSYVSKHGSKY
-432 TLAYAICPDASN
+432 TLAYAISPDASN
-444 FWSRPEFRL
+444 FWSRPEFRF

-463 MNIGPTAQWVR
+463 MSIGPTNEWVR

>member
-1 MGCKNMKKINLLA
+1 MKKVNLLA

-65 ENDTFMEFGLGVDVA
+65 ENDTFMEFGLGADVA

-96 GDGNEKDWNTNLSCR
+96 GDGNETDWNTNLSCR

-129 AGKRYYKREDI
+129 IGKRYYKREDI

-152 TGVGLENVILGPGK
+152 TGVGLENVVLGPGK
-166 ISLAWTRNDKDFGDY
+166 ISLAWTRNDKDA
-181 TQKKGYEDTT
+181 KKDNVNIY
-191 TGSVSATD
+191 SM
-199 LYDWQKSEPDFADYK
+199 KSEYK
-214 KDDGT
+214 YKGLKDDG
-219 YDSEK
+219 
-224 YMKDIE
+224 
-230 TWQDNFDKL
+230 
-239 KKFSANNKPSR
+239 NKPAK
-250 VKVNTFDVRY
+250 VKVNTYDVRY

-271 LGATYLDA
+271 LGATYLEA
-279 EKDKSGYYRTYTIE
+279 EKNKNGSYRTHTIE
-293 NDKAIKDGLNLSAEL
+293 KENSIGDGLNLSAEL
-308 SVGLLGGF
+308 NIGLLGGF
-316 NKTMIASFS
+316 NKTVVQSFS

-339 VYQDEGQGWRFINWG
+339 VYYDEGQGWRLINWG
-354 DVHFTKEL
+354 DVHFTKEF
-362 GFAHALQYAYSSGFK
+362 GMFHVVQYAHSSGFK
-377 SYDNER
+377 SYDSER
-383 SVNFVMRPYYQLTK
+383 SVNLVVRPYYQLTK
-397 MTKLVAE
+397 MTKLLAE
-404 LGWFADKKEAKPDEK
+404 VGWFADKKTANTDDK
-419 GVKAYSSKHGSKY
+419 GVQSYVSKHGSKY
-432 TLAYAICPDASN
+432 TLAYAISPDASN
-444 FWSRPEFRL
+444 FWSRPEFRF

-463 MNIGPTAQWVR
+463 MSIGPTNEWVR

>member
-1 MGCKNMKKINLLA
+1 MKKVNLLA

-65 ENDTFMEFGLGVDVA
+65 ENDTFMEFGLGADVA

-96 GDGNEKDWNTNLSCR
+96 GDGNETDWNTNLSCR

-129 AGKRYYKREDI
+129 IGKRYYKREDI

-152 TGVGLENVILGPGK
+152 TGVGLENVVLGPGK
-166 ISLAWTRNDKDFGDY
+166 ISLAWTRNDKD
-181 TQKKGYEDTT
+181 
-191 TGSVSATD
+191 A
-199 LYDWQKSEPDFADYK
+199 K
-214 KDDGT
+214 KDDDNI
-219 YDSEK
+219 YSMKSEYK
-224 YMKDIE
+224 YKGLKD
-230 TWQDNFDKL
+230 
-239 KKFSANNKPSR
+239 NNKPAK
-250 VKVNTFDVRY
+250 VKVNTYDVRY

-271 LGATYLDA
+271 LGSTYLEA
-279 EKDKSGYYRTYTIE
+279 EKDKNGSYRTYTIE
-293 NDKAIKDGLNLSAEL
+293 KENSIGDGLNLSAEL
-308 SVGLLGGF
+308 NIGLLGGF
-316 NKTMIASFS
+316 NKTVVQSFS

-339 VYQDEGQGWRFINWG
+339 VYYDEGQGWRLINWG
-354 DVHFTKEL
+354 DVHFTKEF
-362 GFAHALQYAYSSGFK
+362 GMFHVVQYAHSSGFK
-377 SYDNER
+377 SYDSER
-383 SVNFVMRPYYQLTK
+383 SVNLVVRPYYQLTK
-397 MTKLVAE
+397 MTKLLAE
-404 LGWFADKKEAKPDEK
+404 VGWFADKKTANTDDK
-419 GVKAYSSKHGSKY
+419 GVQSYVSKHGSKY
-432 TLAYAICPDASN
+432 TLAYAISPDASN
-444 FWSRPEFRL
+444 FWSRPEFRF

-463 MNIGPTAQWVR
+463 MNIGPTNEWVR

>member
-1 MGCKNMKKINLLA
+1 MKKVNLLA

-65 ENDTFMEFGLGVDVA
+65 ENDTFMEFGLGADVA

-96 GDGNEKDWNTNLSCR
+96 GDGNETDWNTNLSCR

-129 AGKRYYKREDI
+129 IGKRYYKREDI

-152 TGVGLENVILGPGK
+152 TGVGLENVVLGPGK
-166 ISLAWTRNDKDFGDY
+166 ISLAWTRNDKDA
-181 TQKKGYEDTT
+181 KKDNDNIY
-191 TGSVSATD
+191 SM
-199 LYDWQKSEPDFADYK
+199 KSEYK
-214 KDDGT
+214 YKGLKDDG
-219 YDSEK
+219 
-224 YMKDIE
+224 
-230 TWQDNFDKL
+230 
-239 KKFSANNKPSR
+239 NKPAK
-250 VKVNTFDVRY
+250 VKVNTYDVRY

-271 LGATYLDA
+271 LGATYLEA
-279 EKDKSGYYRTYTIE
+279 EKNKNGSYRTYTIE
-293 NDKAIKDGLNLSAEL
+293 KENSIGDGLNLSAEL
-308 SVGLLGGF
+308 NIGLLGGF
-316 NKTMIASFS
+316 NKTVVQSFS

-339 VYQDEGQGWRFINWG
+339 VYYDEGQGWRLINWG
-354 DVHFTKEL
+354 DVHFTKEF
-362 GFAHALQYAYSSGFK
+362 GMFHVVQYAHSSGFK
-377 SYDNER
+377 SYDSER
-383 SVNFVMRPYYQLTK
+383 SVNLVVRPYYQLTK
-397 MTKLVAE
+397 MTKLLAE
-404 LGWFADKKEAKPDEK
+404 VGWFADKKTANTDDK
-419 GVKAYSSKHGSKY
+419 GVQSYVSKHGSKY
-432 TLAYAICPDASN
+432 TLAYAISPDASN
-444 FWSRPEFRL
+444 FWSRPEFRF

-463 MNIGPTAQWVR
+463 MSIGPTNEWVR

>member
-1 MGCKNMKKINLLA
+1 MKKVNLLA
-14 AAVLAAAFAMPAQAD
+14 VAVLAAAFAMPAQAD

-65 ENDTFMEFGLGVDVA
+65 ENDTFMEFGLGADVA

-96 GDGNEKDWNTNLSCR
+96 GDGNETDWNTNLSCR

-129 AGKRYYKREDI
+129 IGKRYYKREDI

-152 TGVGLENVILGPGK
+152 TGVGLENVVLGPGK
-166 ISLAWTRNDKDFGDY
+166 ISLAWTRNDKD
-181 TQKKGYEDTT
+181 
-191 TGSVSATD
+191 A
-199 LYDWQKSEPDFADYK
+199 K
-214 KDDGT
+214 KDDVNI
-219 YDSEK
+219 YSMKSEYK
-224 YMKDIE
+224 YKGLKD
-230 TWQDNFDKL
+230 
-239 KKFSANNKPSR
+239 NNKPAK
-250 VKVNTFDVRY
+250 VKVNTYDVRY

-271 LGATYLDA
+271 LGSTYLEA
-279 EKDKSGYYRTYTIE
+279 EKDKNGSYRTYTIE
-293 NDKAIKDGLNLSAEL
+293 KENSIGDGLNLSAEL
-308 SVGLLGGF
+308 NIGLLGGF
-316 NKTMIASFS
+316 NKTVVQSFS

-339 VYQDEGQGWRFINWG
+339 VYYDEGQGWRLINWG
-354 DVHFTKEL
+354 DVHFTKEF
-362 GFAHALQYAYSSGFK
+362 GMFHVVQYAHSSGFK
-377 SYDNER
+377 SYDSER
-383 SVNFVMRPYYQLTK
+383 SVNLVVRPYYQLTK
-397 MTKLVAE
+397 MTKLLAE
-404 LGWFADKKEAKPDEK
+404 VGWFADKKTANTDDK
-419 GVKAYSSKHGSKY
+419 GVQSYVSKHGSKY
-432 TLAYAICPDASN
+432 TLAYAISPDASN
-444 FWSRPEFRL
+444 FWSRPEFRF

-463 MNIGPTAQWVR
+463 MNIGPTNEWVR

>member
-1 MGCKNMKKINLLA
+1 MKKVNLLA

-65 ENDTFMEFGLGVDVA
+65 ENDTFMEFGLGADVA

-96 GDGNEKDWNTNLSCR
+96 GDGNETDWNTNLSCR

-129 AGKRYYKREDI
+129 IGKRYYKREDI

-152 TGVGLENVILGPGK
+152 TGVGLENVVLGPGK
-166 ISLAWTRNDKDFGDY
+166 ISLAWTRNDKD
-181 TQKKGYEDTT
+181 
-191 TGSVSATD
+191 A
-199 LYDWQKSEPDFADYK
+199 K
-214 KDDGT
+214 KDDVNI
-219 YDSEK
+219 YSMKSEYK
-224 YMKDIE
+224 YKGLKD
-230 TWQDNFDKL
+230 
-239 KKFSANNKPSR
+239 NNKPAK
-250 VKVNTFDVRY
+250 VKVNTYDVRY

-271 LGATYLDA
+271 LGSTYLEA
-279 EKDKSGYYRTYTIE
+279 EKDKNGSYRTYTIE
-293 NDKAIKDGLNLSAEL
+293 KENSIGDGLNLSAEL
-308 SVGLLGGF
+308 NIGLLGGF
-316 NKTMIASFS
+316 NKTVVQSFS

-339 VYQDEGQGWRFINWG
+339 VYYDEGQGWRLINWG
-354 DVHFTKEL
+354 DVHFTKEF
-362 GFAHALQYAYSSGFK
+362 GMFHVVQYAHSSGFK
-377 SYDNER
+377 SYDSER
-383 SVNFVMRPYYQLTK
+383 SVNLVVRPYYQLTK
-397 MTKLVAE
+397 MTKLLAE
-404 LGWFADKKEAKPDEK
+404 VGWFADKKTAKTDDK
-419 GVKAYSSKHGSKY
+419 GVQSYVSKHGSKY
-432 TLAYAICPDASN
+432 TLAYAISPDASN
-444 FWSRPEFRL
+444 FWSRPEFRF

-463 MNIGPTAQWVR
+463 MNIGPTNEWVR

>member
-1 MGCKNMKKINLLA
+1 MKKVNLLA

-53 KTDTVKLGRLGN
+53 KTDTVKLGRLGS
-65 ENDTFMEFGLGVDVA
+65 ENDTFMEFGLGADVA

-96 GDGNEKDWNTNLSCR
+96 GDGNETDWNTNLSCR

-129 AGKRYYKREDI
+129 IGKRYYKREDI

-152 TGVGLENVILGPGK
+152 TGVGLENVVLGPGK
-166 ISLAWTRNDKDFGDY
+166 ISLAWTRNDKDA
-181 TQKKGYEDTT
+181 KKDKVNIY
-191 TGSVSATD
+191 SM
-199 LYDWQKSEPDFADYK
+199 KSEYK
-214 KDDGT
+214 YKGLKDDG
-219 YDSEK
+219 
-224 YMKDIE
+224 
-230 TWQDNFDKL
+230 
-239 KKFSANNKPSR
+239 NKPAK
-250 VKVNTFDVRY
+250 VKVNTYDVRY

-271 LGATYLDA
+271 LGSTYLEA
-279 EKDKSGYYRTYTIE
+279 EKDKNGSYRTYTIE
-293 NDKAIKDGLNLSAEL
+293 KENSIGDGLNLSAEL
-308 SVGLLGGF
+308 NIGLLGGF
-316 NKTMIASFS
+316 NKTVVQSFS

-339 VYQDEGQGWRFINWG
+339 VYYDEGQGWRLINWG
-354 DVHFTKEL
+354 DVHFTKEF
-362 GFAHALQYAYSSGFK
+362 GMFHVVQYAHSSGFK
-377 SYDNER
+377 SYDSER
-383 SVNFVMRPYYQLTK
+383 SVNLVVRPYYQLTK
-397 MTKLVAE
+397 MTKLLAE
-404 LGWFADKKEAKPDEK
+404 VGWFADKKTANTDDK
-419 GVKAYSSKHGSKY
+419 GVQSYVSKHGSKY
-432 TLAYAICPDASN
+432 TLAYAISPDASN
-444 FWSRPEFRL
+444 FWSRPEFRF

-463 MNIGPTAQWVR
+463 MNIGPTNEWVR

>member
-1 MGCKNMKKINLLA
+1 MKKVNLLA

-65 ENDTFMEFGLGVDVA
+65 ENDTFMEFGLGADVA

-96 GDGNEKDWNTNLSCR
+96 GDGNETDWNTNLSCR

-129 AGKRYYKREDI
+129 IGKRYYKREDI
-140 HILDE
+140 HVLDE

-166 ISLAWTRNDKDFGDY
+166 ISVAWTRNDKD
-181 TQKKGYEDTT
+181 
-191 TGSVSATD
+191 A
-199 LYDWQKSEPDFADYK
+199 K
-214 KDDGT
+214 KDDVNI
-219 YDSEK
+219 YSMKSEYK
-224 YMKDIE
+224 YKGLKD
-230 TWQDNFDKL
+230 
-239 KKFSANNKPSR
+239 NNKPAK
-250 VKVNTFDVRY
+250 VKVNTYDVRY

-271 LGATYLDA
+271 LGATYLEA
-279 EKDKSGYYRTYTIE
+279 EKDKNGSYRTYTIE
-293 NDKAIKDGLNLSAEL
+293 KENSIGDGLNLSAEL
-308 SVGLLGGF
+308 NIGLLGGF
-316 NKTMIASFS
+316 NKTVVQSFS

-339 VYQDEGQGWRFINWG
+339 VYYDEGQGWRLINWG
-354 DVHFTKEL
+354 DVHFTKEF
-362 GFAHALQYAYSSGFK
+362 GMFHVVQYAHSSGFK
-377 SYDNER
+377 SYDSER
-383 SVNFVMRPYYQLTK
+383 TVNLVVRPYYQLTK
-397 MTKLVAE
+397 MTKLLAE
-404 LGWFADKKEAKPDEK
+404 VGWFADKKTANTDDK
-419 GVKAYSSKHGSKY
+419 GVQSYVSKHGSKY
-432 TLAYAICPDASN
+432 TLAYAISPDAGN
-444 FWSRPEFRL
+444 FWSRPEFRF

-463 MNIGPTAQWVR
+463 MSIGPTNEWVR

>member
-1 MGCKNMKKINLLA
+1 MKKVNLLA

-65 ENDTFMEFGLGVDVA
+65 ENDTFMEFGLGADVA

-96 GDGNEKDWNTNLSCR
+96 GDGNETDWNTNLSCR

-129 AGKRYYKREDI
+129 IGKRYYKREDI

-152 TGVGLENVILGPGK
+152 TGVGLENVVLGPGK
-166 ISLAWTRNDKDFGDY
+166 ISLAWTRNDKDA
-181 TQKKGYEDTT
+181 KKDKVNIY
-191 TGSVSATD
+191 SM
-199 LYDWQKSEPDFADYK
+199 KSEYK
-214 KDDGT
+214 YKGLKDDG
-219 YDSEK
+219 
-224 YMKDIE
+224 
-230 TWQDNFDKL
+230 
-239 KKFSANNKPSR
+239 NKPAK
-250 VKVNTFDVRY
+250 VKVNTYDVRY

-271 LGATYLDA
+271 LSSTYLEA
-279 EKDKSGYYRTYTIE
+279 EKDKNGSYRTYTIE
-293 NDKAIKDGLNLSAEL
+293 KENSIGDGLNLSAEL
-308 SVGLLGGF
+308 NIGLLGGF
-316 NKTMIASFS
+316 NKTVVQSFS

-339 VYQDEGQGWRFINWG
+339 VYYDEGQGWRLINWG
-354 DVHFTKEL
+354 DVHFTKEF
-362 GFAHALQYAYSSGFK
+362 GMFHVVQYAHSSGFK
-377 SYDNER
+377 SYDSER
-383 SVNFVMRPYYQLTK
+383 SVNLVVRPYYQLTK
-397 MTKLVAE
+397 MTKLLAE
-404 LGWFADKKEAKPDEK
+404 VGWFADKKTANTDDK
-419 GVKAYSSKHGSKY
+419 GVQSYVSKHGSKY
-432 TLAYAICPDASN
+432 TLAYAISPDASN
-444 FWSRPEFRL
+444 FWSRPEFRF

-463 MNIGPTAQWVR
+463 MNIGPTNEWVR

>member
-1 MGCKNMKKINLLA
+1 MKKVNLLA

-65 ENDTFMEFGLGVDVA
+65 ENDTFMEFGLGADVA

-96 GDGNEKDWNTNLSCR
+96 GDGNETDWNTNLSCR

-129 AGKRYYKREDI
+129 IGKRYYKREDI

-152 TGVGLENVILGPGK
+152 TGVGLENVVLGPGK
-166 ISLAWTRNDKDFGDY
+166 ISLAWTRNDKDA
-181 TQKKGYEDTT
+181 KKDKVNIY
-191 TGSVSATD
+191 SM
-199 LYDWQKSEPDFADYK
+199 KSEYK
-214 KDDGT
+214 YKGLNDDG
-219 YDSEK
+219 
-224 YMKDIE
+224 
-230 TWQDNFDKL
+230 
-239 KKFSANNKPSR
+239 NKPAK
-250 VKVNTFDVRY
+250 VKVNTYDVRY

-271 LGATYLDA
+271 LGSTYLEA
-279 EKDKSGYYRTYTIE
+279 EKDKNGSYRTYTIE
-293 NDKAIKDGLNLSAEL
+293 KENSIGDGLNLSAEL
-308 SVGLLGGF
+308 NIGLLGGF
-316 NKTMIASFS
+316 NKTVVQSFS

-339 VYQDEGQGWRFINWG
+339 VYYDEGQGWRLINWG
-354 DVHFTKEL
+354 DVHFTKEF
-362 GFAHALQYAYSSGFK
+362 GMFHVVQYAHSSGFK
-377 SYDNER
+377 SYDSER
-383 SVNFVMRPYYQLTK
+383 SVNLVVRPYYQLTK
-397 MTKLVAE
+397 MTKLLAE
-404 LGWFADKKEAKPDEK
+404 VGWFADKKTANTDDK
-419 GVKAYSSKHGSKY
+419 GVQSYVSKHGSKY
-432 TLAYAICPDASN
+432 TLAYAISPDASN
-444 FWSRPEFRL
+444 FWSRPEFRF

-463 MNIGPTAQWVR
+463 MNIGPTNEWVR

>member
-1 MGCKNMKKINLLA
+1 MKKVNLLA

-65 ENDTFMEFGLGVDVA
+65 ENDTFMEFGLGADVA

-96 GDGNEKDWNTNLSCR
+96 GDGNETDWNTNLSCR

-129 AGKRYYKREDI
+129 IGKRYYKREDI

-152 TGVGLENVILGPGK
+152 TGVGLENVVLGPGK
-166 ISLAWTRNDKDFGDY
+166 ISLAWTRNDKD
-181 TQKKGYEDTT
+181 
-191 TGSVSATD
+191 A
-199 LYDWQKSEPDFADYK
+199 K
-214 KDDGT
+214 KDDVNI
-219 YDSEK
+219 YSMKSEYK
-224 YMKDIE
+224 YKGLKD
-230 TWQDNFDKL
+230 
-239 KKFSANNKPSR
+239 NNKPAK
-250 VKVNTFDVRY
+250 VKVNTYDVRY

-271 LGATYLDA
+271 LGSTYLEA
-279 EKDKSGYYRTYTIE
+279 EKDKNGSYRIYTIE
-293 NDKAIKDGLNLSAEL
+293 KENSIGDGLNLSAEL
-308 SVGLLGGF
+308 NIGLLGGF
-316 NKTMIASFS
+316 NKTVVQSFS

-339 VYQDEGQGWRFINWG
+339 VYYDEGQGWRLINWG
-354 DVHFTKEL
+354 DVHFTKEF
-362 GFAHALQYAYSSGFK
+362 GMFHVVQYAHSSGFK
-377 SYDNER
+377 SYDSER
-383 SVNFVMRPYYQLTK
+383 SVNLVVRPYYQLTK
-397 MTKLVAE
+397 MTKLLAE
-404 LGWFADKKEAKPDEK
+404 VGWFADKKTANTDDK
-419 GVKAYSSKHGSKY
+419 GVQSYVSKHGSKY
-432 TLAYAICPDASN
+432 TLAYAISPDASN
-444 FWSRPEFRL
+444 FWSRPEFRF

-463 MNIGPTAQWVR
+463 MPIGPTNEWVR